1 MTPIFFDLALSKQL
15 QADDRMVI
23 EQVLIEIAKQLKT
36 SIRQPNILARIGGE
50 EFSILLPETSAISAV
65 AFAVLIKEELSKLLI
80 TGDWQEEINLSVSIG
95 VSSPITSNKAFDVLF
110 SRANKALFQA
120 KSTGRNTVCY
130 L

>member
-65 AFAVLIKEELSKLLI
+65 AFAERIKEELRKLLI
-80 TGDWQEEINLSVSIG
+80 TGD
-95 VSSPITSNKAFDVLF
+95 
-110 SRANKALFQA
+110 
-120 KSTGRNTVCY
+120 
-130 L
+130 

>member
-1 MTPIFFDLALSKQL
+1 
-15 QADDRMVI
+15 MVM

-36 SIRQPNILARIGGE
+36 SLRQPNILARIGGE

-65 AFAVLIKEELSKLLI
+65 AFAERIKEELSKLLI
-80 TGDWQEEINLSVSIG
+80 TGDWQEEINLSVSVG
-95 VSSPITSNKAFDVLF
+95 VSSPITSDKAFDVLF
-110 SRANKALFQA
+110 SRANKALYQA